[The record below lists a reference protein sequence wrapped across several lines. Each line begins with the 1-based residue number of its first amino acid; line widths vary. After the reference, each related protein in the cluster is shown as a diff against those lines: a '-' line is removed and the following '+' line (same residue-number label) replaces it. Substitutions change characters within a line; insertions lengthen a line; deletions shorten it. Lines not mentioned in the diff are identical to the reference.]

1 MGKSIIECVPNFSE
15 GRDPAVTGA
24 IVEAIR
30 GTEGVQVL
38 ATESDADHHRSVVT
52 FAGRPDAVVEG
63 AFRGV
68 RAAAERIDLNRH
80 EGVHPRIGAADVVPL
95 IPVRGISMEEC
106 ATLAHSLGERIW
118 TELGIPVYFYEAA
131 AKRPER
137 RRLEVVRKGGFET
150 LRNESRNP
158 ERAPDLGGPDLHTT
172 AGAVIVGARKFL
184 LAYNINL
191 TTSDVEIARQIAVK
205 IRASSGGLPC
215 VKAMGVLLKSR
226 GLAQVS
232 MNLTDFEVTGLHTVF
247 EAVRHEA
254 QQRGVGIAG
263 SEIIGLMPA
272 QALAGAAAKF
282 LQCENYR
289 PGTLFESRLF
299 DTDLID

>member
-15 GRDPAVTGA
+15 GRDLSVAAA

-30 GTEGVQVL
+30 TAKGVQVL
-38 ATESDADHHRSVVT
+38 AFESDADHNRSVVT
-52 FAGRPDAVVEG
+52 FAGHPDAVVEG

-68 RAAAERIDLNRH
+68 KKAAERIDLNRH

-95 IPVRGISMEEC
+95 IPVRGISLEEC
-106 ATLAHSLGERIW
+106 AALAHDLGERVW
-118 TELGIPVYFYEAA
+118 NELGIPVYFYESA

-150 LRNESRNP
+150 LRNESRSP
-158 ERAPDLGGPDLHTT
+158 ERSPDLGGPDLHAT

-191 TTSDVEIARQIAVK
+191 TTSDVGIAKQIAMK

-272 QALAGAAAKF
+272 QAMAAAAARF
-282 LQCENYR
+282 LQCENYQ
-289 PGTLFESRLF
+289 PETLFETRLL
-299 DTDLID
+299 DTDLVD